1 MNLWIDPTEQAPKNW
16 LYKWTWVMN
25 PSLGIGILR
34 QRENDIDPVT
44 LVSVHVSM
52 ADEFCQQLEKSGAGT
67 YEVVV
72 HGGEVPPIAAQLIA
86 KYHWDKK
93 VMDNRTA
100 EVIMVLK
107 GNHNLAE
114 NLPEDTPEM
123 GAYIHDLAL
132 YLSDDCMCPF
142 HHYAKNP
149 GLLTSV
155 IQNAV
160 TDYIKACE
168 NPSFC
173 VWEYFN
179 TKRQWGDRYT
189 DDQCWCVALMMANV
203 RDNGRFVNGFNE
215 RNIQNY
221 KRQRKFIP

>member
-1 MNLWIDPTEQAPKNW
+1 MNLWIDEKNGAPKSW
-16 LYKWTWVMN
+16 LYKWNWVVN
-25 PSLGIGILR
+25 PNNGIGVIKH
-34 QRENDIDPVT
+34 RETDIDPVT
-44 LVSVHVSM
+44 LISVQASM
-52 ADEFCQQLEKSGAGT
+52 ADEFCQKLEEAGGGT

-72 HGGEVPPIAAQLIA
+72 HDGEVPAIAAQLIA
-86 KYHWDKK
+86 KHHWDKK

-100 EVIMVLK
+100 ELIMVLK

-114 NLPEDTPEM
+114 NLPEGTPEM
-123 GAYIHDLAL
+123 GAYIHDVAL

-142 HHYAKNP
+142 NHYAKNP

-155 IQNAV
+155 VQNAV

-168 NPSFC
+168 NPSFF

-179 TKRQWGDRYT
+179 AKRQWSDRYT

-203 RDNGRFVNGFNE
+203 RDNGHYVNGFND
-215 RNIQNY
+215 RNTQRY

>member
-72 HGGEVPPIAAQLIA
+72 HGGEVPPVAAQLIA

-168 NPSFC
+168 NPSFF